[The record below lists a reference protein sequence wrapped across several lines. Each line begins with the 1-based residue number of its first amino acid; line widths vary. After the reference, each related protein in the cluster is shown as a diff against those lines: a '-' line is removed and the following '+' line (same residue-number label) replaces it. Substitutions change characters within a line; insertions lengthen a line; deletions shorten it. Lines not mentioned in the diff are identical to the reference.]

1 MGGVLTLEP
10 ALEAPGA
17 AGRGFPQSRVPPIPE
32 TRVDPFIWICGS
44 IRIPS
49 DPIGIRSPIFID
61 FWSEEKEMDWRDLRQ
76 AHGIRGMSPFRPLA
90 VVFALI
96 IMAIGSSPAAAQ
108 DGLPELRSAHD
119 GVYTLEQ
126 AAMGQELFQ
135 TLCSDCHNDSY
146 PLYGR
151 DFQRTWTG
159 QPLWRLYEYM
169 SWNMPYGAAA
179 SLSAEQ
185 YTALTAYIL
194 QKNDYPAGDTPI
206 PEDQL
211 GIAFINL
218 DPHDPR

>member
-1 MGGVLTLEP
+1 MDPWFYTHSRLTIGL
-10 ALEAPGA
+10 
-17 AGRGFPQSRVPPIPE
+17 RRPI
-32 TRVDPFIWICGS
+32 DNNFS
-44 IRIPS
+44 
-49 DPIGIRSPIFID
+49 
-61 FWSEEKEMDWRDLRQ
+61 SEEKEMDWRDLRHVQ
-76 AHGIRGMSPFRPLA
+76 GVRGKSPSRLHV

-96 IMAIGSSPAAAQ
+96 ITAIGFSPAAAQ

-126 AAMGQELFQ
+126 AAMGEELFQ
-135 TLCSDCHNDSY
+135 TICSDCHNGSY
-146 PLYGR
+146 PLHGR

-194 QKNDYPAGDTPI
+194 QKNEYPAGDTPI